1 MITNPVVM
9 SEDFGITVQTS
20 SNRGFTPEEIS
31 ERCVNHIINIS
42 DDAPPAI
49 KGQALAFRDQVKAVV
64 TFYLREA
71 VKSDRTTVF
80 NELNNAGQPQLAE
93 LIRRL

>member
-1 MITNPVVM
+1 MGLRFKRRLTEGLPRKKLPKGV
-9 SEDFGITVQTS
+9 
-20 SNRGFTPEEIS
+20 
-31 ERCVNHIINIS
+31 INVS